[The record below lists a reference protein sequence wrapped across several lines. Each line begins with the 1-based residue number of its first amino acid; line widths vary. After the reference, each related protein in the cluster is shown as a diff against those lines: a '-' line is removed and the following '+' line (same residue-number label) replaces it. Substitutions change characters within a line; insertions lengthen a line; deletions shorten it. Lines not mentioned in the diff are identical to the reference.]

1 MLTKKGVYP
10 YYFMDSFNK
19 FNYLELPAKDEFY
32 NRLEEKH
39 ISSEQHEHVQR
50 VWCEFDILNLGEYT
64 DLYLKTDIL
73 LLCDFIA
80 SCLKTYHLDPAHY
93 YTFPGY
99 TWNCMLKYTKE
110 ELELL
115 TDVHQLNFVRR
126 GIRGGLSHC
135 SKRRATANNKY
146 MKEKI

>member
-1 MLTKKGVYP
+1 MDDSKELTVPIQFKLNLPVENEQTNFNIP
-10 YYFMDSFNK
+10 YK
-19 FNYLELPAKDEFY
+19 ELIGK
-32 NRLEEKH
+32 EKH

-80 SCLKTYHLDPAHY
+80 SCLKTYDLDPAPY
-93 YTFPGY
+93 YTLPGY

-110 ELELL
+110 ELELQTYVNHL
-115 TDVHQLNFVRR
+115 ILFEEE
-126 GIRGGLSHC
+126 
-135 SKRRATANNKY
+135 
-146 MKEKI
+146 KEED